1 MVIELMISYF
11 PVAIAVAFID
21 IIASTQA
28 RHLSR
33 RLGNGAGFLVAWV
46 VTSAI
51 CFALATG
58 AFRGLVW
65 LMEAENFGPFE
76 ALSRSLTILVVVMA
90 PPVWLSFQRDV
101 VFVRRGSWRLRA
113 PLLQI
118 LGAASGAAIVWLTL
132 DLIFG
137 STPIDEVD
145 WMTEVPLYF
154 SAVLIAGYVL
164 GHYLGLVPDALP
176 APNKKEVQP

>member
-11 PVAIAVAFID
+11 PVAIAVVFMD

-33 RLGNGAGFLVAWV
+33 RLGNGPGFLIAWL
-46 VTSAI
+46 VTAAI
-51 CFALATG
+51 CFALAMG
-58 AFRGLVW
+58 AFRALVW
-65 LMEAENFGPFE
+65 LMEADDFGPFE
-76 ALSRSLTILVVVMA
+76 ELSRSLTILVVVMA

-101 VFVRRGSWRLRA
+101 VFVRRGSWRL
-113 PLLQI
+113 PVPVLQI
-118 LGAASGAAIVWLTL
+118 LGVASVAAIAALTL
-132 DLIFG
+132 NLIFG

-154 SAVLIAGYVL
+154 SAVLIGGYVL

-176 APNKKEVQP
+176 APKKQEVIP